1 MSSDPP
7 DLKLSE
13 GFTKPVFTVSS
24 LFWYGASF
32 CYLSM
37 TLKSLPV
44 GAAYAVW
51 SGLGSVLT
59 SPVGYFLFAQK
70 RAVASIVDMVMIVAG
85 RRRHDALVGSL
96 ETHAFTDAQ

>member
-1 MSSDPP
+1 ME
-7 DLKLSE
+7 LSE

-32 CYLSM
+32 CFLSM

-44 GAAYAVW
+44 GAAYVVW
-51 SGLGSVLT
+51 SGLGIVLT

>member
-1 MSSDPP
+1 M
-7 DLKLSE
+7 KLSE

-32 CYLSM
+32 CFLSM

-51 SGLGSVLT
+51 SGLGIVLT

-70 RAVASIVDMVMIVAG
+70 RPVASIVDMVMIVAG
-85 RRRHDALVGSL
+85 VGVMLLSSAHWKRTPL
-96 ETHAFTDAQ
+96 RTPNN

>member
-1 MSSDPP
+1 M
-7 DLKLSE
+7 KLSE

-32 CYLSM
+32 CFLSM

-44 GAAYAVW
+44 GAAYVVW
-51 SGLGSVLT
+51 SGLGIVLT

-70 RAVASIVDMVMIVAG
+70 RPVASIVDLVMIVAG
-85 RRRHDALVGSL
+85 RPRHAALVGSL

>member
-1 MSSDPP
+1 M
-7 DLKLSE
+7 KLSE

-24 LFWYGASF
+24 LFWCGASF
-32 CYLSM
+32 CFLSM

-51 SGLGSVLT
+51 SGLGIVLT

-70 RAVASIVDMVMIVAG
+70 RPVASIVDLVMIVAG
-85 RRRHDALVGSL
+85 RRRHAALVGSL

>member
-1 MSSDPP
+1 M
-7 DLKLSE
+7 KLSE

-59 SPVGYFLFAQK
+59 SRVGYFLFAPK
-70 RAVASIVDMVMIVAG
+70 RPVASIVDMVMIVAG
-85 RRRHDALVGSL
+85 RRRHAALVGSS
-96 ETHAFTDAQ
+96 ETLAFTDAQ

>member
-1 MSSDPP
+1 M
-7 DLKLSE
+7 KLSE

-32 CYLSM
+32 CFLSM

-59 SPVGYFLFAQK
+59 PPVGYFLFAQK
-70 RAVASIVDMVMIVAG
+70 RPVASIVDMVMIVAG
-85 RRRHDALVGSL
+85 VGVMLLSSAHWKRAPL
-96 ETHAFTDAQ
+96 RTPNK

>member
-1 MSSDPP
+1 M
-7 DLKLSE
+7 KLSE

-32 CYLSM
+32 CFLSM

-59 SPVGYFLFAQK
+59 PPVGYFLFAQK
-70 RAVASIVDMVMIVAG
+70 GPVASIVDMVMIVAG
-85 RRRHDALVGSL
+85 VGVMLLSSAHWKRTPL
-96 ETHAFTDAQ
+96 RTPNK

>member
-1 MSSDPP
+1 M
-7 DLKLSE
+7 
-13 GFTKPVFTVSS
+13 VSS

-32 CYLSM
+32 CFLSM

-44 GAAYAVW
+44 GAACAVW
-51 SGLGSVLT
+51 SGLGIVLT

-70 RAVASIVDMVMIVAG
+70 RPVASIVDMVMIVAG
-85 RRRHDALVGSL
+85 HRRHAALVGSL

>member
-1 MSSDPP
+1 M
-7 DLKLSE
+7 KLSE

-59 SPVGYFLFAQK
+59 SRVGYFLFAPK
-70 RAVASIVDMVMIVAG
+70 RPVASIVDMVMIVAG
-85 RRRHDALVGSL
+85 RRCHAALVGSS
-96 ETHAFTDAQ
+96 ETLAFTDTQ

>member
-1 MSSDPP
+1 M
-7 DLKLSE
+7 KLSE

-32 CYLSM
+32 CFLSM

-44 GAAYAVW
+44 GAAYVVW
-51 SGLGSVLT
+51 SGLGIVLT

-70 RAVASIVDMVMIVAG
+70 RPVASIVDMVMIVAG
-85 RRRHDALVGSL
+85 VGVMMLSSG
-96 ETHAFTDAQ
+96 H

>member
-1 MSSDPP
+1 M
-7 DLKLSE
+7 KLSE

-32 CYLSM
+32 CFLSM

-51 SGLGSVLT
+51 SGLGIVLT

-70 RAVASIVDMVMIVAG
+70 RPVASIVDMVMIVAG
-85 RRRHDALVGSL
+85 VGVMLLSSAHWKRTPL
-96 ETHAFTDAQ
+96 RTPNK

>member
-1 MSSDPP
+1 M
-7 DLKLSE
+7 KLSE

-32 CYLSM
+32 CFLSM

-59 SPVGYFLFAQK
+59 PPVGYFLFAQK
-70 RAVASIVDMVMIVAG
+70 RPVASIVDMVMIVAG
-85 RRRHDALVGSL
+85 VGVMLLSSAHWKRTPL
-96 ETHAFTDAQ
+96 RTPNK